1 MCGGGSCRS
10 RSRQKTSPPPTP
22 IEPFG
27 IIRRALG
34 NAIVSGDD
42 GELGFASTLKVTEK
56 KKREYP
62 VDPFLPDLRID
73 GGIYSTDEFR
83 MFCFKVLPCTRA
95 YVHDWTACPFV
106 HPGETARRRDPI
118 KYRYA
123 AWFPCP
129 AFRRGGCTRGDLCR
143 FAHGVFE
150 RWLHPT
156 QYRTVMC
163 RDGGRCARRVCFFA
177 HTSEELRAAPVL
189 LRLPGLHDFYATGI
203 HIPFGESSAQLI
215 DQTHLV
221 PPFAADISSPTRY
234 DSDRLSPWPPQQQ
247 QHHSLNPSIDANVSK
262 FPSPL
267 QGSALPITPP
277 DVSFRLGARDHQSPS
292 PIFSWSSK
300 WVAPCEMDEEEV
312 LGGLLGR
319 SPWAEEPDVSWVQ
332 SLVGPPEVKVRNETS
347 SSAGTDTDECMTSCI
362 CEAWLQECMQIEP
375 PPPPKH

>member
-1 MCGGGSCRS
+1 MCGGGRCRS
-10 RSRQKTSPPPTP
+10 RSRQETSPPPPP

-42 GELGFASTLKVTEK
+42 GELGFASTLEVTEK

-62 VDPFLPDLRID
+62 VDPLLPDLRID

-83 MFCFKVLPCTRA
+83 MFCFKVVPCMRA

-118 KYRYA
+118 KYLYA
-123 AWFPCP
+123 ACFPCP

-163 RDGGRCARRVCFFA
+163 RDGARCARRVCFFA
-177 HTSEELRAAPVL
+177 HTSEELRAVPVL
-189 LRLPGLHDFYATGI
+189 DFSATGI
-203 HIPFGESSAQLI
+203 HIPFGESAAQQI
-215 DQTHLV
+215 DQIHLV
-221 PPFAADISSPTRY
+221 PPFAAELSSPTKY
-234 DSDRLSPWPPQQQ
+234 DSDQLSPWPPQQQ
-247 QHHSLNPSIDANVSK
+247 HSLYPRIDANVFK

-267 QGSALPITPP
+267 RGSSLPITPP
-277 DVSFRLGARDHQSPS
+277 EVCFRLGARDHQSPS
-292 PIFSWSSK
+292 PIFSWTSK
-300 WVAPCEMDEEEV
+300 WVAPCEMQHEEV

-332 SLVGPPEVKVRNETS
+332 SLVGPPEVKVRNETRR
-347 SSAGTDTDECMTSCI
+347 SSASTAMDECMSSCN
-362 CEAWLQECMQIEP
+362 CEAWLQECMQI
-375 PPPPKH
+375 